1 MGIHKLGNIL
11 TQAQPIELC
20 LGNITRRVLFF
31 IRDSLDQLKYKQQ
44 KQTQAPI
51 QSFFSPELSKEEV
64 QFKDLKNLVLEE
76 INGLLDELDGLYN
89 NIANQ
94 ALDHIHSNEI
104 IMTYGRS
111 NTVVNFFKAAAS
123 KRKFHVVI
131 AESAPSYKG
140 KLTAKELAEAG
151 IDSTLIA
158 DSAIFCMMSRVNKV
172 IVGTNAVLA
181 NGGLLALSGG
191 RMLAEAAK
199 YYSVP
204 FVVISGM
211 YKLSP
216 VYPSGK
222 DFINDMSSPGNII
235 SFKDVDSIEIDSRE
249 VDVLNPVLDY
259 IPPELV
265 SLYLTNYGVHNPSY
279 IYRMLAE
286 YYSLQDYTF
295 SSKYDED
302 LIKVKNIL
310 ALQEEEIVDALEWF
324 LGFNQGFD
332 VNQSIEDNTL
342 LEFARERNNAGIL
355 KLLLSRDDILV
366 SDKVAQE
373 LAQKYEQDEEIQR
386 LLHNLQNQN
395 KSSN

>member
-222 DFINDMSSPGNII
+222 DFINDMSSPGHIV
-235 SFKDVDSIEIDSRE
+235 SFTDVDSIEIDSRE

-310 ALQEEEIVDALEWF
+310 ELPETEIADALDWF

-395 KSSN
+395 K

>member
-1 MGIHKLGNIL
+1 MG
-11 TQAQPIELC
+11 
-20 LGNITRRVLFF
+20 
-31 IRDSLDQLKYKQQ
+31 
-44 KQTQAPI
+44 
-51 QSFFSPELSKEEV
+51 
-64 QFKDLKNLVLEE
+64 NLVLEE

-222 DFINDMSSPGNII
+222 DFINDMSSPGHIV
-235 SFKDVDSIEIDSRE
+235 SFTDVDTIRRIPRAADEIDLGHVDPG
-249 VDVLNPVLDY
+249 VDVLNPALDY

-265 SLYLTNYGVHNPSY
+265 SLYLTNYGVHSPSY

-286 YYSLQDYTF
+286 YYSLADYSF
-295 SSKYDED
+295 VSSYSEELIEVQGILSLPAADMFDSLAAFLDENPSFD
-302 LIKVKNIL
+302 INRK
-310 ALQEEEIVDALEWF
+310 
-324 LGFNQGFD
+324 LGD
-332 VNQSIEDNTL
+332 KTL
-342 LEFARERNNAGIL
+342 LEYACGTNNPRIVKLIL
-355 KLLLSRDDILV
+355 DQPNIDISQGNAFDIVCENENEEIGRLLLPLV
-366 SDKVAQE
+366 PEWASQPEYAAFIERIK
-373 LAQKYEQDEEIQR
+373 
-386 LLHNLQNQN
+386 N
-395 KSSN
+395 

>member
-1 MGIHKLGNIL
+1 MG
-11 TQAQPIELC
+11 
-20 LGNITRRVLFF
+20 
-31 IRDSLDQLKYKQQ
+31 
-44 KQTQAPI
+44 
-51 QSFFSPELSKEEV
+51 
-64 QFKDLKNLVLEE
+64 NLVLEE

-302 LIKVKNIL
+302 LIEVQGIL
-310 ALQEEEIVDALEWF
+310 SLPEEEIAAGLEWF
-324 LGFNQGFD
+324 LAHNQSFD
-332 VNQSIEDNTL
+332 VNQHIEDNTL
-342 LEFARERNNAGIL
+342 LEIASENNHVEIVRM
-355 KLLLSRDDILV
+355 LLNRDDIAVNEGIALEIACENENKEV
-366 SDKVAQE
+366 ALLLLNHPKVE
-373 LAQKYEQDEEIQR
+373 V
-386 LLHNLQNQN
+386 
-395 KSSN
+395 